1 MQLKSGFKITIDWK
15 KHQSKVKMQEQ
26 YRSFDYL
33 IDPGFQGVNR
43 LYVLLFENNVG
54 RASYQQYCF
63 ATVKIKGCNVIIDG
77 RNFFDQP
84 IKNNLRANDNIR
96 KLVEE
101 MITQLDVSQIIIIS
115 KIRIR

>member
-26 YRSFDYL
+26 YRCFDYL

-54 RASYQQYCF
+54 RASY
-63 ATVKIKGCNVIIDG
+63 
-77 RNFFDQP
+77 
-84 IKNNLRANDNIR
+84 
-96 KLVEE
+96 
-101 MITQLDVSQIIIIS
+101 
-115 KIRIR
+115 